1 MIIGQKTNI
10 FILLFILA
18 VLQVCYLSFSK
29 PNSKYCFIF
38 QRYILRKDPLS
49 LEFWPPTMGQYKT
62 WYRNG
67 QIREEGEYKN
77 GLSNGLFIEY
87 YEDGKIR
94 AIGHYLNGKKEG
106 EHIVNINDK
115 IYSKKNYSKDKVIG
129 IAILNGNV
137 LDKDQE
143 KTTIDVE
150 NAGIG
155 SP

>member
-1 MIIGQKTNI
+1 LPPKT
-10 FILLFILA
+10 
-18 VLQVCYLSFSK
+18 
-29 PNSKYCFIF
+29 
-38 QRYILRKDPLS
+38 
-49 LEFWPPTMGQYKT
+49 GQYKT

-143 KTTIDVE
+143 KTAIDVE